1 MNSSSYS
8 PMTQAANRPMGSMG
22 KATKKMSAIEL
33 RQAALRKAYLD
44 LTYLLTTTGQLPSM
58 DQMGQMNDP
67 MAAQAPPP
75 DPMAMAQ
82 QMPQAPQAPQGQPGM
97 MPPGLG

>member
-75 DPMAMAQ
+75 DPMAMAHE
-82 QMPQAPQAPQGQPGM
+82 MAPQGQPGM
-97 MPPGLG
+97 MPPGMG